1 MSYLGLDVGT
11 TGCKAALFDRSGKLL
26 SAAYREYPI
35 ISQIEGW
42 AEIDSQL
49 VRESCLAVIKE
60 AASHCSYKVRALSI
74 SSQGEAFTPI
84 GRNGEILCNAMVS
97 SDARAASVIH
107 SFGKKFGLQRL
118 YDITGHTAHP
128 MFTLFKL
135 LWLRDNQPDI
145 WSSARRFYC
154 FEELIQHALGVEPSI
169 SYPLAGRTM
178 MLDVRTHR
186 WDDEILSS
194 LELEPSKLAS
204 PKPSGEVVGVIPT
217 QIACELGLSE
227 HTIVVAGGH
236 DQPCGALGSGVT
248 DAGRAMYATG
258 TVECLCAAF
267 AQPVFA
273 RKLFDSN
280 LCTYDYTIPG
290 MFTTIAFSLTGG
302 NLLKWF
308 RDEWGYQEIQEAA
321 RTGSDPYD
329 LLLEAIPNTPT
340 NLMTLPYFTPSG
352 TPYFETD
359 VKGAILGLS
368 LSSTRGEVLRS
379 LLEGVAF
386 EMRLNLDIMSRS
398 GIKIDELVA
407 VGGGAKS
414 KKWTQLKADVLN
426 RPITTVAV
434 TEAGCLGAAIL
445 ARAGDTGEDIKSVA
459 NKWVQTTDVIEPN
472 RDHSD
477 VYDARFAD
485 YVRLYPALKKLS
497 AERRGSD
504 DPLPM
509 SGRPGSQ

>member
-1 MSYLGLDVGT
+1 
-11 TGCKAALFDRSGKLL
+11 
-26 SAAYREYPI
+26 
-35 ISQIEGW
+35 
-42 AEIDSQL
+42 
-49 VRESCLAVIKE
+49 
-60 AASHCSYKVRALSI
+60 
-74 SSQGEAFTPI
+74 
-84 GRNGEILCNAMVS
+84 
-97 SDARAASVIH
+97 
-107 SFGKKFGLQRL
+107 
-118 YDITGHTAHP
+118 
-128 MFTLFKL
+128 
-135 LWLRDNQPDI
+135 
-145 WSSARRFYC
+145 
-154 FEELIQHALGVEPSI
+154 
-169 SYPLAGRTM
+169 
-178 MLDVRTHR
+178 
-186 WDDEILSS
+186 
-194 LELEPSKLAS
+194 
-204 PKPSGEVVGVIPT
+204 
-217 QIACELGLSE
+217 
-227 HTIVVAGGH
+227 
-236 DQPCGALGSGVT
+236 
-248 DAGRAMYATG
+248 
-258 TVECLCAAF
+258 
-267 AQPVFA
+267 
-273 RKLFDSN
+273 
-280 LCTYDYTIPG
+280 

-308 RDEWGYQEIQEAA
+308 RDEWGYQEMQEAA

-359 VKGAILGLS
+359 VKGAIFGLS